1 VALASQLLLAEIY
14 TERSVRASAIRLL
27 DEFLARRPASPE
39 APRVRQRLE
48 QLKSAAPG
56 R

>member
-27 DEFLARRPASPE
+27 DEFLAPRPAS
-39 APRVRQRLE
+39 LE
-48 QLKSAAPG
+48 RPVCASAWSN
-56 R
+56 